1 MKAAAPAPFN
11 NALSAGI
18 CSSLGLL
25 LDNATKHQAFPAR
38 IPVSPSHG
46 QGDCP
51 LSQPK
56 LTQVYTSSLSGMSL
70 AFKVT
75 IKKGKLDD
83 SV

>member
-1 MKAAAPAPFN
+1 MHQTPSTPAN
-11 NALSAGI
+11 LQS
-18 CSSLGLL
+18 
-25 LDNATKHQAFPAR
+25 PAR
-38 IPVSPSHG
+38 IPVSPSHD

-56 LTQVYTSSLSGMSL
+56 LTQVYTLSLSGMSL